1 MADANSSDPIAQLNI
16 PAPLPRMAP
25 ELALQVS
32 QAKSQLQAKNLGEY
46 QDETVVEA
54 ELPKTAQKG
63 RYRLRRMWS
72 APKNLAFKAVDF
84 AGDSFV
90 KTQVIARILQS
101 EVDHSKIDDAESVAL
116 TPANYKFGYKGVDEL
131 YGKLVHVFQVKP
143 RAKRVGLFK
152 GRIYIDVYTG
162 ALRRSEGKLV
172 KSPSFFVKN
181 IQFVQDYAEIN
192 GFNFPVHL
200 HTTATAKII
209 GPTVVDIT
217 HSEYQVRRM
226 AEVTMQQSPAVKAV
240 SYSSNQR

>member
-1 MADANSSDPIAQLNI
+1 
-16 PAPLPRMAP
+16 MAP

-54 ELPKTAQKG
+54 KLPKTAQKG
-63 RYRLRRMWS
+63 RYRLRRIWS
-72 APKNLAFKAVDF
+72 APKSLAFKAVDF
-84 AGDSFV
+84 AGDGFV
-90 KTQVIARILQS
+90 QTQVIARILQS
-101 EVDHSKIDDAESVAL
+101 EVDHSRSDDAESVAL
-116 TPANYKFGYKGVDEL
+116 TPANYKFGYKGVEEL
-131 YGKLVHVFQVKP
+131 NGRPVHVFQVKP

-152 GRIYIDVYTG
+152 GKIYIDVYTG

-217 HSEYQVRRM
+217 HSEYQVRTM
-226 AEVTMQQSPAVKAV
+226 AELTTQQTHVQSV
-240 SYSSNQR
+240 SFSDNR